1 LELGEDTT
9 LVQPEGLDLL
19 KQFEMFVS
27 IKIKNLNL
35 DNYLG
40 TSLLKLKS

>member
-1 LELGEDTT
+1 MQCSEIIPKSDDVILELGEDTT

-27 IKIKNLNL
+27 IKIKN
-35 DNYLG
+35 
-40 TSLLKLKS
+40 